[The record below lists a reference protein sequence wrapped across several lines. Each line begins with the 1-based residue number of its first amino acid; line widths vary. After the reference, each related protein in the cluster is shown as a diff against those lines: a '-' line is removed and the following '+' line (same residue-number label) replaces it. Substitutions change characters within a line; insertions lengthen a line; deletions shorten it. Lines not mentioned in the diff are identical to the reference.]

1 LSISEAVASA
11 STYLTEHP
19 DEARYRDSVA
29 RARID
34 EGLAVLV
41 GDPEGLEIRTD
52 MPRAIG
58 GGDSAPSPG
67 WLFRAAIASCVASL
81 VGIRAAV
88 LEIPLDAVE
97 VEVDSESDDRGILG
111 LDDAIPAGPLSV
123 RILVTVRARGR
134 ATADLD
140 ELANW
145 AVDHCPVAEGLR
157 RAIPVEVEV
166 RSA

>member
-1 LSISEAVASA
+1 MSISEAIASA
-11 STYLTEHP
+11 STHLTEHP

-41 GDPEGLEIRTD
+41 GDPQGLEIRTD
-52 MPRAIG
+52 MPRGVG

-67 WLFRAAIASCVASL
+67 WLYRAAIASCVASL

-97 VEVDSESDDRGILG
+97 VEVDSESDDRGLLG
-111 LDDAIPAGPLSV
+111 LDDTIPAGPLSV
-123 RILVTVRARGR
+123 KILVTVRARGR
-134 ATADLD
+134 TTAELD
-140 ELANW
+140 ELAHW
-145 AVDHCPVAEGLR
+145 AVDHCPSAEGLS

>member
-1 LSISEAVASA
+1 MSISEAVASA
-11 STYLTEHP
+11 SAHLSEHP

-34 EGLAVLV
+34 EGLTVLV
-41 GDPEGLEIRTD
+41 GDPQGLEIRTD
-52 MPRAIG
+52 MQRAIG
-58 GGDSAPSPG
+58 GNESAPSPG

-81 VGIRAAV
+81 VGIRAAM

-111 LDDAIPAGPLSV
+111 LDDAIPAGPLSI
-123 RILVTVRARGR
+123 RIVVTVRARGR
-134 ATADLD
+134 ASSELD
-140 ELANW
+140 ALAHW
-145 AVDHCPVAEGLR
+145 AVDHCPSAEGLR

>member
-1 LSISEAVASA
+1 MSISEAVASA
-11 STYLTEHP
+11 SAHLTEHP

-41 GDPEGLEIRTD
+41 GDPGGLEIRTD

-58 GGDSAPSPG
+58 GNESAPSPG

-88 LEIPLDAVE
+88 LQIPLDAVE

-111 LDDAIPAGPLSV
+111 LDKAIPAGPLSL
-123 RILVTVRARGR
+123 RIVVTIRARGGGR
-134 ATADLD
+134 AQLN
-140 ELANW
+140 ELAHW
-145 AVDHCPVAEGLR
+145 AVDHCPAADGVR
-157 RAIPVEVEV
+157 RAVPVEVEV